1 MGLLDKPDVLKRAQA
16 DLDAVVKP
24 GHLPDF
30 EDEESLPFITAIVK
44 ETLRWR
50 DVVPIGRSVLT
61 PIRKRLMMIYTAI
74 PRLLDYDDEYK
85 GYRVPAGSIII
96 PNAW

>member
-16 DLDAVVKP
+16 ELDAVVKP

-50 DVVPIGRSVLT
+50 VVAPIGGSVLT
-61 PIRKRLMMIYTAI
+61 LIGKRLIMIYIAF

-85 GYRVPAGSIII
+85 GYRIPAGSVII

>member
-1 MGLLDKPDVLKRAQA
+1 MKRAQA
-16 DLDAVVKP
+16 ELDAVVKP

-50 DVVPIGRSVLT
+50 VILPIGGSVLT
-61 PIRKRLMMIYTAI
+61 IIGKPLIMIDIAV

-85 GYRVPAGSIII
+85 GYRIPAGSVII

>member
-16 DLDAVVKP
+16 ELDAVVKP

-50 DVVPIGRSVLT
+50 VVAPIGGSVLT
-61 PIRKRLMMIYTAI
+61 LIGKQLIMIYIAV

-85 GYRVPAGSIII
+85 GYRIPAGSVII